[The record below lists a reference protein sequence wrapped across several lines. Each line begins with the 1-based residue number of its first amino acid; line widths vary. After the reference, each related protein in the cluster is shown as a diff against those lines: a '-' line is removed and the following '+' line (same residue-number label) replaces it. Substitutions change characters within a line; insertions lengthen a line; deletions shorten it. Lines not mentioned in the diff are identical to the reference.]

1 MFRWIRLSI
10 LLMML
15 FFLGNP
21 VAIQATNLAANT
33 AAAPRLVVFEGFF
46 ST

>member
-1 MFRWIRLSI
+1 MNRWIRLSI

-15 FFLGNP
+15 FFLGTP
-21 VAIQATNLAANT
+21 APIQATSAS
-33 AAAPRLVVFEGFF
+33 AAPRLVVFEGFYR